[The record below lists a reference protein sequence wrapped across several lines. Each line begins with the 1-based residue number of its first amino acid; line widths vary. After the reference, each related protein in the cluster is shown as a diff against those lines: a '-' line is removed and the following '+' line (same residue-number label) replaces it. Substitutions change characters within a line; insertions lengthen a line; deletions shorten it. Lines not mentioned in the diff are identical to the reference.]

1 MKINFHF
8 ILKTCFL
15 LSALILVLPNKIR
28 EIPFALLGLFAIIY
42 YFREKLY
49 KKKDIIFFLYFLVL
63 AFSLI
68 YSNNLKYG
76 FRYLEAQLPFFYLPF
91 AYLVFSRRQIIDE
104 QTIKKWISFFNLS
117 NLLFLL
123 SFVFYFLLQSQE
135 VSYNNIRTS
144 FDTMPLLGIHPIYL
158 SIIAVL
164 TIFSNFYS
172 QNKSKVIQYF
182 FISVNLA
189 LLVMTGVRA
198 TLLFFPIIITAFF
211 LLSKTSFYYKIKI
224 CLFIFS
230 LFFCFTIFNKD
241 FTKRLSEISN
251 PQTYSQVNL
260 HNSASIRSSI
270 WDCALTQAKQ
280 SNPIFGEGLGDTRGL
295 LQYCYDSQYPELN
308 KYYNTHNQYLSI
320 YISIGFVGLLTIA
333 IFLYTISKSVSIQ
346 NKKYFS
352 FTLVFYSYMFIFENV
367 LERKYGVL
375 IFLTFLLF
383 IFNNNQKDNIE
394 LNEK

>member
-172 QNKSKVIQYF
+172 Q
-182 FISVNLA
+182 
-189 LLVMTGVRA
+189 
-198 TLLFFPIIITAFF
+198 
-211 LLSKTSFYYKIKI
+211 
-224 CLFIFS
+224 
-230 LFFCFTIFNKD
+230 
-241 FTKRLSEISN
+241 
-251 PQTYSQVNL
+251 
-260 HNSASIRSSI
+260 
-270 WDCALTQAKQ
+270 
-280 SNPIFGEGLGDTRGL
+280 
-295 LQYCYDSQYPELN
+295 
-308 KYYNTHNQYLSI
+308 YL
-320 YISIGFVGLLTIA
+320 
-333 IFLYTISKSVSIQ
+333 
-346 NKKYFS
+346 
-352 FTLVFYSYMFIFENV
+352 
-367 LERKYGVL
+367 
-375 IFLTFLLF
+375 
-383 IFNNNQKDNIE
+383 
-394 LNEK
+394 

>member
-1 MKINFHF
+1 MKINFYF
-8 ILKTCFL
+8 ILRTCFL
-15 LSALILVLPNKIR
+15 LTALILVFPNKIR
-28 EIPFALLGLFAIIY
+28 EVPFATLGLFSIIF
-42 YFREKLY
+42 YFKEKLY
-49 KKKDIIFFLYFLVL
+49 KKKDILFFLYFLVL
-63 AFSLI
+63 TFSLI

-91 AYLVFSRRQIIDE
+91 AYLVFIRREILNKE
-104 QTIKKWISFFNLS
+104 SIKKWIFFFNLS
-117 NLLFLL
+117 NVLFLIL
-123 SFVFYFLLQSQE
+123 FVFYFLIQSQE

-144 FDTMPLLGIHPIYL
+144 FDTMPFLGVHPIYL

-164 TIFSNFYS
+164 SIFSNFYS
-172 QNKSKVIQYF
+172 QNKSRFLQYF
-182 FISVNLA
+182 FISINLV

-211 LLSKTSFYYKIKI
+211 LFSKTSLYYKIKI
-224 CLFIFS
+224 CLLIFS

-251 PQTYSQVNL
+251 PQTYSQLNL
-260 HNSASIRSSI
+260 HNSASIRSSV

-280 SNPIFGEGLGDTRGL
+280 SNPIIGEGLGDTRGL
-295 LQYCYDSQYPELN
+295 LQDCYDSQYPELN

-320 YISIGFVGLLTIA
+320 YISIGVIGLLTIA
-333 IFLYTISKSVSIQ
+333 IFLYRVSRSVSIQ

-352 FTLVFYSYMFIFENV
+352 FTLIFYLYMFIFENV

-383 IFNNNQKDNIE
+383 IFNNNQKDNIRLHE
-394 LNEK
+394 E

>member
-1 MKINFHF
+1 MNFTL
-8 ILKTCFL
+8 IALLTAVGLFL
-15 LSALILVLPNKIR
+15 GILVFL
-28 EIPFALLGLFAIIY
+28 EIGRRIGVMRLTHNPDGLAKGGSAAEGAVFALLGLFAIIY

-172 QNKSKVIQYF
+172 QNKSKVI
-182 FISVNLA
+182 
-189 LLVMTGVRA
+189 
-198 TLLFFPIIITAFF
+198 
-211 LLSKTSFYYKIKI
+211 
-224 CLFIFS
+224 
-230 LFFCFTIFNKD
+230 
-241 FTKRLSEISN
+241 
-251 PQTYSQVNL
+251 
-260 HNSASIRSSI
+260 H
-270 WDCALTQAKQ
+270 
-280 SNPIFGEGLGDTRGL
+280 
-295 LQYCYDSQYPELN
+295 
-308 KYYNTHNQYLSI
+308 
-320 YISIGFVGLLTIA
+320 
-333 IFLYTISKSVSIQ
+333 
-346 NKKYFS
+346 
-352 FTLVFYSYMFIFENV
+352 
-367 LERKYGVL
+367 
-375 IFLTFLLF
+375 
-383 IFNNNQKDNIE
+383 
-394 LNEK
+394 